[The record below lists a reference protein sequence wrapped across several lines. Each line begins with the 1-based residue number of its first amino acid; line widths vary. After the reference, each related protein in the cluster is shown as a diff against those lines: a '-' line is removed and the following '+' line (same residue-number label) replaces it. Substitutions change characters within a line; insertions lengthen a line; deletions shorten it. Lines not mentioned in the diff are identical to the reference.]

1 MLYSSSW
8 CTPMSIKFAMQS
20 SHYDEA
26 LQCWLGKKEERYLFS
41 VMTLD
46 GKKRLYTSPYDY
58 EKYTL
63 QLVAPATVEQWQ
75 TRLTGLTQ
83 DKKWPTHLPETRE
96 WALNFPEKR
105 RLEMLE
111 ENAYE
116 IPLPAGADDEDPQDG
131 SWW

>member
-1 MLYSSSW
+1 
-8 CTPMSIKFAMQS
+8 MSIKFAMQP
-20 SHYDEA
+20 SHYDQA

-41 VMTLD
+41 VMNLD
-46 GKKRLYTSPYDY
+46 GDKRLYTSPYDY

-63 QLVAPATVEQWQ
+63 QLVAPATVAQWQ
-75 TRLTGLTQ
+75 TRLTGLAQ
-83 DKKWPTHLPETRE
+83 GNKWPAHLPETRE
-96 WALNFPEKR
+96 WSLNFPEKR

-116 IPLPAGADDEDPQDG
+116 IPLPDMTEDEEDPKDG

>member
-1 MLYSSSW
+1 
-8 CTPMSIKFAMQS
+8 MSVKFAIES
-20 SHYDEA
+20 SHYDES

-41 VMTLD
+41 VMAL
-46 GKKRLYTSPYDY
+46 GGHKRLYTSPYDY

-63 QLVAPATVEQWQ
+63 QLVDTETVDRWQ
-75 TRLTGLTQ
+75 QRLSKLAEG
-83 DKKWPTHLPETRE
+83 KWPAHLPETRE
-96 WALNFPEKR
+96 WSIHFPEKR

-116 IPLPAGADDEDPQDG
+116 IPLATVEEQEDPQDG